1 MYLLIAFLAIPH
13 IFRFVNKIDL
23 RISHLNIPMTI
34 KNTEI
39 LFTEAFQEN
48 KDKIFRICR
57 SYCDNKEDAEDL
69 FQEVLINIWKSLPS
83 FKEQSS
89 INTWIYRITVNLCL
103 RTRHFSSN
111 KKKIVI
117 HVDGVELE
125 NTEEEI
131 TEDKNEEFKKLE
143 ACVEKLDG
151 INKSI
156 VLLYLEDLSYK
167 KISEITGLSEN
178 HVAVKIKR
186 IKNKLLQCLKNK
198 S

>member
-1 MYLLIAFLAIPH
+1 M
-13 IFRFVNKIDL
+13 
-23 RISHLNIPMTI
+23 
-34 KNTEI
+34 
-39 LFTEAFQEN
+39 
-48 KDKIFRICR
+48 
-57 SYCDNKEDAEDL
+57 
-69 FQEVLINIWKSLPS
+69 
-83 FKEQSS
+83 
-89 INTWIYRITVNLCL
+89 
-103 RTRHFSSN
+103 
-111 KKKIVI
+111 
-117 HVDGVELE
+117 DGVELE

-131 TEDKNEEFKKLE
+131 TEDKNEEFKRLE

-186 IKNKLLQCLKNK
+186 IKNNLLHYLKNK